1 MAPITEADV
10 RDLASRWFD
19 AVRLKLPIEE
29 QRRFF
34 APGVKI
40 ETWAGVSLPLETQMA
55 LHDSLTDEDHSLRW
69 MKVEALADGRVRAT
83 ADMRWEATKTTDQ
96 PGEKRILADCG
107 EDWIIERGTDGQL
120 RFARYL
126 TSSMRYLPGSA
137 KLDLG

>member
-1 MAPITEADV
+1 VTPITEADV
-10 RDLASRWFD
+10 RNLVTRWFD
-19 AVRLKLPIEE
+19 AVRLKLPIEK

-40 ETWAGVSLPLETQMA
+40 ETWAGVTLPLESQIA
-55 LHDSLTDEDHSLRW
+55 IHDRLTDEDHILHW
-69 MKVEALADGRVRAT
+69 LKLEPLAAGRVHAT
-83 ADMRWEATKTTDQ
+83 ADMRWEATKITDR
-96 PGEKRILADCG
+96 PGEKRIRADCG

-137 KLDLG
+137 AVDLD